1 MRAGGGTGANRL
13 RGAIP
18 FAPSEIPVG
27 FLAHGWTHRAR
38 WALHRYAVDRRR
50 GKSGSSHCALA
61 TLSSIFLL
69 FRLSP
74 LQDTAGIPP
83 LSVTYA
89 PPPRATLLLHREGWS
104 CLNRYDRIFT

>member
-1 MRAGGGTGANRL
+1 M
-13 RGAIP
+13 
-18 FAPSEIPVG
+18 
-27 FLAHGWTHRAR
+27 
-38 WALHRYAVDRRR
+38 
-50 GKSGSSHCALA
+50 
-61 TLSSIFLL
+61 SIFLL

-89 PPPRATLLLHREGWS
+89 PPPRATLLLRAFLPSFPFPPHACADRPLSDREGWS